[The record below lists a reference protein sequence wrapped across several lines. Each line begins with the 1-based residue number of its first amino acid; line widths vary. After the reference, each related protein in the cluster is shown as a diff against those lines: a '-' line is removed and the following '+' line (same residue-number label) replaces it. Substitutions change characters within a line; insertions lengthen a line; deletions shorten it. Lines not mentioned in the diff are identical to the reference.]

1 MRPGSERQHAS
12 RQHGPWH
19 WAVAGQ
25 IRAGLPLFVPLSQAL
40 SSLEVP
46 TPSRDT
52 SLSFFLEPVLKAGLV
67 VAASALI
74 LVRGWVISRD
84 YRPCQYSKHSSCWKA
99 GSPHQ
104 NRARHMLTHVPRH
117 WGHRLPLMCV
127 HTPIFSCSHM
137 YIPARAHSHA
147 HAHSNEHLPCSGPG
161 FSVML
166 CVHTLC
172 CVHPTRE
179 SSLCHTHTHTQ
190 SIPSPIP
197 IASDGSDNR
206 GRDNGDN
213 GAL

>member
-1 MRPGSERQHAS
+1 M
-12 RQHGPWH
+12 
-19 WAVAGQ
+19 
-25 IRAGLPLFVPLSQAL
+25 
-40 SSLEVP
+40 
-46 TPSRDT
+46 
-52 SLSFFLEPVLKAGLV
+52 

-137 YIPARAHSHA
+137 HIPARAHSHT
-147 HAHSNEHLPCSGPG
+147 HAHSNEHPPCSGPG
-161 FSVML
+161 FSAKL

-179 SSLCHTHTHTQ
+179 SSLCSPPHTQ

-206 GRDNGDN
+206 DRDNGDN
-213 GAL
+213 GALWDKGSLLWIPCFPASIFLLSPTWVFQNRKQCPISFPHKHSVCPFLGVTGHHVDTFTA